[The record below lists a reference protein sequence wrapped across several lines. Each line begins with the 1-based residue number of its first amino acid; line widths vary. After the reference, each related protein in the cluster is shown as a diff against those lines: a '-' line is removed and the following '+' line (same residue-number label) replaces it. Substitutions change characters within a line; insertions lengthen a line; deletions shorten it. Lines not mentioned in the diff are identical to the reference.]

1 LLEDAPFALS
11 ATFERIDNPPRGR
24 AGGQDGL
31 PGIVRTES
39 GAPMKAKGYQ
49 TIGRGDRLIV
59 EMPGGGGLGDA
70 RRRPVQE
77 VLADV
82 DSGLVSP
89 EAARRDYGV
98 VMKNGALDDA
108 ATQKLRASR

>member
-1 LLEDAPFALS
+1 
-11 ATFERIDNPPRGR
+11 
-24 AGGQDGL
+24 L

-39 GAPMKAKGYQ
+39 GAPMKAKGHQ

-70 RRRPVQE
+70 RQRAIAD

-82 DSGLVSP
+82 DAGLVSS
-89 EAARRDYGV
+89 EAAQRDYGV
-98 VMKNGALDDA
+98 VVKNGALDDA